1 MNIQKNENIIKEQIV
16 IYLNTILDCH
26 TSKSVKFWNL
36 VLYIT
41 HPITAAAAA
50 VLQPVWRRHLLR
62 STHRQQ
68 DLGSETEKHE
78 IDLKGK
84 WVERGI
90 LDTGSKRVKEKCDLG
105 GRKEKESWRWIEEEN
120 YTRKVGYECD
130 YFYFG
135 LAERKLKMKKNGV
148 SFFLQEFDFIPRT
161 PLLLLQWN
169 SLFLVICF
177 FSFLVEMSVNVNPVI
192 PQVGEI
198 FNQNLVNVYCEQSK
212 K

>member
-1 MNIQKNENIIKEQIV
+1 
-16 IYLNTILDCH
+16 
-26 TSKSVKFWNL
+26 
-36 VLYIT
+36 
-41 HPITAAAAA
+41 
-50 VLQPVWRRHLLR
+50 
-62 STHRQQ
+62 
-68 DLGSETEKHE
+68 
-78 IDLKGK
+78 
-84 WVERGI
+84 
-90 LDTGSKRVKEKCDLG
+90 
-105 GRKEKESWRWIEEEN
+105 
-120 YTRKVGYECD
+120 
-130 YFYFG
+130 